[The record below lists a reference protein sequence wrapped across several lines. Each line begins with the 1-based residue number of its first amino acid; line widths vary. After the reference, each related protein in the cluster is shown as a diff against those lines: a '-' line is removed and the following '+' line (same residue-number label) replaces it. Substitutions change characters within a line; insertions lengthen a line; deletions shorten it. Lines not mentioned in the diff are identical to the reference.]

1 VGEIVIEILHQ
12 RGLHLPGHDLWLDP
26 QRGQPLAFVSHA
38 HSDHIARHREVLMT
52 AATARFMR
60 ARLSGKRTEH
70 IAEFGESRDFAGGR
84 VMLLPAGH
92 ILGSAQFFFET
103 DAGSLLYT
111 GDFKLSPGL
120 AAEPCEWRRADTL
133 IMETTFGLPRYRMPP
148 RAEVAARVVT
158 FCRET
163 IDAGEV
169 PVLLGYSLGKA
180 QEIVRIVLDAGL
192 APMLHESV
200 WEMTALHRELSPDFP
215 AGALRFKAS
224 AAAGHVVV
232 FPPNASASAA
242 LERIGARR
250 TAILTGWA
258 LDSGAK
264 YRSRCDE
271 AFPLSDHADYD
282 ELLRYVDLV
291 QPKRVLTVHGFASE
305 FAADLR
311 RRGVEAWALAQHNQ
325 LELMLG

>member
-1 VGEIVIEILHQ
+1 LITIVHQ

-26 QRGQPLAFVSHA
+26 QRGKPLAFVSHA
-38 HSDHIARHREVLMT
+38 HGDHIARHRQVLMT

-60 ARLSGKRTEH
+60 ERMPGRREEI
-70 IAEFGESRDFAGGR
+70 IAGFGETREFAEGR
-84 VMLLPAGH
+84 ATLLPAGH
-92 ILGSAQFFFET
+92 ILGSAQIFFET

-111 GDFKLSPGL
+111 GDFKLAPGL
-120 AAEPCEWRRADTL
+120 TAERCEWRHADTL
-133 IMETTFGLPRYRMPP
+133 VMETTFGLPRYRMPP

-163 IDAGEV
+163 LDAGAV

-192 APMLHESV
+192 TPMLHEAI
-200 WEMTALHRELSPDFP
+200 WKMTAIHRDLCTDFP
-215 AGALRFKAS
+215 RGSKRFRAS
-224 AAAGHVVV
+224 SATGHVIV
-232 FPPNASASAA
+232 FPPNAADSAD
-242 LERIGARR
+242 LQKIPVRR

-258 LDSGAK
+258 LDSSAK

-282 ELLRYVDLV
+282 ELLRYVELV
-291 QPKRVLTVHGFASE
+291 QPKRVLTVHGFAAE

-311 RRGVEAWALAQHNQ
+311 RRGIEAWALTQENQ
-325 LELMLG
+325 LELKLG

>member
-1 VGEIVIEILHQ
+1 VRALITVLHQ
-12 RGLHLPGHDLWLDP
+12 RGLHLPDHGLWLDP

-60 ARLSGKRTEH
+60 ERLGGNRTEH
-70 IAEFGESRDFAGGR
+70 IAAFGETREFAGGR
-84 VMLLPAGH
+84 ATLLPAGH
-92 ILGSAQFFFET
+92 ILGSAQIFFES

-111 GDFKLSPGL
+111 GDFKLAPGP

-133 IMETTFGLPRYRMPP
+133 IVETTFGLPRYRMPP
-148 RAEVAARVVT
+148 REETIARIVT

-163 IDAGEV
+163 LDAGAV
-169 PVLLGYSLGKA
+169 PVLLAYSLGKA
-180 QEIVRIVLDAGL
+180 QEIIRIVLGAGL
-192 APMLHESV
+192 TPMLHESV
-200 WEMTALHRELSPDFP
+200 WKMTALHRELCADFP
-215 AGALRFKAS
+215 DGGVRFRAS
-224 AAAGHVVV
+224 SAKGHVVI
-232 FPPNASASAA
+232 FPPNADVEA
-242 LERIGARR
+242 LEKIGARR

-271 AFPLSDHADYD
+271 AFPLSDHADYG
-282 ELLRYVDLV
+282 ELLRYVELV
-291 QPKRVLTVHGFASE
+291 QPKRVLTVHGFAAE

-311 RRGVEAWALAQHNQ
+311 RRGVDAWALAQENQ
-325 LELMLG
+325 LELKFA